1 MVDYRW
7 AGLAVALW
15 EAKLR
20 SVVVSQGP
28 LGPVGVS
35 SSELGI
41 GATDQPGRV
50 KRNKIGS
57 IDTIIID

>member
-1 MVDYRW
+1 M
-7 AGLAVALW
+7 ALW

-28 LGPVGVS
+28 LETVGVFR
-35 SSELGI
+35 SELGI

-50 KRNKIGS
+50 KRNKIGC
-57 IDTIIID
+57 IDIIID